1 MMKAFSHLLQLDRHH
16 NEPIY
21 RQIYQRIKEA
31 IVQGALR
38 PDTRVPSVRALASEV
53 GVARGT
59 VENAYAQLIA
69 EGFLQS
75 RGQGGTYVSAQ
86 LLNAPLLPLNI
97 VDQPEQPIT
106 VNNALSAQRMMARP
120 FQLGLPALDAFPR
133 AQWGKIMTKQLHN
146 LTTAS
151 LGHPP
156 AAGLPALRESI
167 AHYLLLSRG
176 FSCQPEQVFICAG
189 YQSVLDL
196 VVNTVLERGEYGWL
210 EDPGYPATQ
219 QLIREAG
226 LIPHPVK
233 VDSDGMDVVAA
244 IDNCPQANFAII
256 TPAHQSPL
264 GVALSLARRIAL
276 LEWAEQQKSWIIED
290 DYDSEFR
297 YQGRPLPP
305 LKSLDRHGRVLYAG
319 TFSKVMFPALRL
331 AYLVVPPELVPIFNH
346 RCQLRSCACP
356 PLIQASVAE
365 FINQGHFYRH
375 LKRMRHLYA
384 ERREMLVVSLMR
396 QLAGVV
402 DVEQQAGGIQ
412 LLAWLDERFVDSVV
426 AAQAQRQG
434 LAIEALSDWALEK
447 REKTHQK
454 NRQNGLLMGF
464 TNLTSVAETD
474 RLVAK
479 LVTVIT
485 ALSER

>member
-1 MMKAFSHLLQLDRHH
+1 MMKMFSHLLKLDRQH
-16 NEPIY
+16 NEPVY
-21 RQIYQRIKEA
+21 RQIYQRIKDA
-31 IVQGALR
+31 IVQGTLL
-38 PDTRVPSVRALASEV
+38 PDTRLPSVRVLASEV

-86 LLNAPLLPLNI
+86 LLDAPLSPLKI
-97 VDQPEQPIT
+97 VEPDEQPVVI
-106 VNNALSAQRMMARP
+106 NHSLSADRMMARP

-133 AQWGKIMTKQLHN
+133 AQWGRLITKQVHN
-146 LTTAS
+146 LTITS

-156 AAGLPALRESI
+156 AAGLPALREAI
-167 AHYLLLSRG
+167 AHYLQLSRG
-176 FSCQPEQVFICAG
+176 FNCQPEQVFICSG

-196 VVNTVLERGEYGWL
+196 VVNTVLKPGDSGWL
-210 EDPGYPATQ
+210 ENPGYPATQ

-226 LIPHPVK
+226 LISHPVN
-233 VDSDGMDVVAA
+233 VDSDGMDVTAA
-244 IDNCPQANFAII
+244 IHYCPNARFAII

-276 LEWAEQQKSWIIED
+276 LEWAEQQQSWIIED

-331 AYLVVPPELVPIFNH
+331 AYLVVPPEQVAVFNH
-346 RCQLRSCACP
+346 RCQLRSCASP

-365 FINQGHFYRH
+365 FIGQGHFYRH

-384 ERREMLVVSLMR
+384 ERREILAASLMR
-396 QLAGVV
+396 QLVGVV
-402 DVEQQAGGIQ
+402 EVEQQAGGIQ
-412 LLAWLDERFVDSVV
+412 LLARLDKRFSDSMV
-426 AAQAQRQG
+426 AARAQRQG
-434 LAIEALSDWALEK
+434 LAIEAVSDWALEK
-447 REKTHQK
+447 NSRVD
-454 NRQNGLLMGF
+454 NALLMGF
-464 TNLTSVAETD
+464 TNFISETEVD
-474 RLVAK
+474 KQVAK
-479 LVTVIT
+479 LAKVIL
-485 ALSER
+485 AGRENENY

>member
-1 MMKAFSHLLQLDRHH
+1 MMSTFSHLLKLDRQH
-16 NEPIY
+16 NEPVY

-31 IVQGALR
+31 IVQGTLL

-59 VENAYAQLIA
+59 VENAYGQLIA

-86 LLNAPLLPLNI
+86 LRDAPLLPLNI
-97 VDQPEQPIT
+97 VGQPEPTIT
-106 VNNALSAQRMMARP
+106 LNHSLSANRGMARP
-120 FQLGLPALDAFPR
+120 FQLGLPALDVFPR
-133 AQWGKIMTKQLHN
+133 AQWGKIMAKQLHH
-146 LTTAS
+146 LTATS

-167 AHYLLLSRG
+167 AHYLQLSRG
-176 FSCQPEQVFICAG
+176 FSCHPSQVFICAG
-189 YQSVLDL
+189 YQSLLDL
-196 VVNTVLERGEYGWL
+196 VVNTVLKPGDYGWL

-226 LIPHPVK
+226 LIPHPVN
-233 VDSDGMDVVAA
+233 VDGDGMDVITA
-244 IDNCPQANFAII
+244 INDCPQARFAII

-276 LEWAEQQKSWIIED
+276 LEWAEQQQSWIIED

-331 AYLVVPPELVPIFNH
+331 AYLVVPPELVAVFNH
-346 RCQLRSCACP
+346 RCQLRSCASP

-375 LKRMRHLYA
+375 LKRMRHLYV
-384 ERREMLVVSLMR
+384 ERREMLTASLER
-396 QLAGVV
+396 QLAGSVR
-402 DVEQQAGGIQ
+402 VEQQAGGIQ
-412 LLAWLDERFVDSVV
+412 LLAQLASRLVDSEV
-426 AAQAQRQG
+426 AVRAQSQG
-434 LAIEALSDWALEK
+434 LAIEAVSDWALE
-447 REKTHQK
+447 
-454 NRQNGLLMGF
+454 NGRHPRRNALLMGF

-474 RLVAK
+474 LLVAR
-479 LVTVIT
+479 LAAVI
-485 ALSER
+485 AAIAEG